1 MLRQICSQ
9 EWILERCLQ
18 NPEDLCQSG
27 FLIDPMLTAKQAQ
40 RLLHMICYP
49 DTDAGAKAELDQ
61 AAQIVRILENLE
73 QWSIRIALLDLTLMF
88 RQTSKNSPEQSSWL
102 DMVARAAIDV
112 FHDNEDN
119 AATSGPGGN
128 GVGGAARGTDKTKS
142 SIWLVAPLV
151 AKLGKEVQG
160 RILRVAGNVLESTPF
175 FCCTKKQK
183 EENND
188 DSNGSNDG
196 TERQPDE
203 TKPPR
208 LSHKAFLGLILTCLK
223 AQDDQKEDLLSSLHT
238 QLTQFLAAIQ
248 KFDSVGGIK
257 DPQGREQMLDAL
269 QLRFS
274 LVGGMF
280 DAIQKNSTPVSDWA
294 ILLTQLMCQ
303 SAIDLT
309 TNSELF
315 TTALDMLAT
324 LIHSTLISDSQ
335 TERDENKKHYTNLMK
350 KLKKELGDKCNS
362 SVRFVRQLLPLSK
375 QTCEVIACES
385 AGCLTDTKGNKISGF
400 DSIDKKPVSAAVV
413 GRTRNTPCLT
423 LNCTGFAAVR
433 QATPQRLGPAR
444 GPQESGAA
452 VLGLGG
458 RRQNGATA
466 ARLRGDA
473 PLAQV
478 PHAQSGEAEQLLL

>member
-1 MLRQICSQ
+1 MFVNRHLNVQSGVQNENTSSLSDFAQHVLRQICSQ

-18 NPEDLCQSG
+18 NPEDLCQNG
-27 FLIDPMLTAKQAQ
+27 MIIDPMLTAKQAQ

-73 QWSIRIALLDLTLMF
+73 QWSIRISLLDLTLMF
-88 RQTSKNSPEQSSWL
+88 KQTSKNSPEQSCWL

-112 FHDNEDN
+112 FHDNDDTSAAGTMVASHSGSN
-119 AATSGPGGN
+119 ARTI
-128 GVGGAARGTDKTKS
+128 KKKS

-183 EENND
+183 EESND

-203 TKPPR
+203 IKPPQ

-238 QLTQFLAAIQ
+238 QLTQFLAGIQ
-248 KFDSVGGIK
+248 KFESVGGIK
-257 DPQGREQMLDAL
+257 DPQGREEMLDAL

-400 DSIDKKPVSAAVV
+400 DSIDKKPVSVFIM
-413 GRTRNTPCLT
+413 TK
-423 LNCTGFAAVR
+423 
-433 QATPQRLGPAR
+433 
-444 GPQESGAA
+444 
-452 VLGLGG
+452 
-458 RRQNGATA
+458 
-466 ARLRGDA
+466 
-473 PLAQV
+473 PL
-478 PHAQSGEAEQLLL
+478 PK

>member
-1 MLRQICSQ
+1 MRMSRCWICRKFNDDLNCFSIIISLFSFSHLNVHNATSSTAAATAVVSNENTTSLSDFAQHVLRQICSQ

-18 NPEDLCQSG
+18 NPEELCQDG
-27 FLIDPMLTAKQAQ
+27 VLIDPMLTAKQAQ

-49 DTDAGAKAELDQ
+49 ETDAGAKAEMDQ
-61 AAQIVRILENLE
+61 SAQIVRILENLE
-73 QWSIRIALLDLTLMF
+73 QWSIRISLLDLTLMF
-88 RQTSKNSPEQSSWL
+88 KQTAKNSPEQSAWL

-112 FHDNEDN
+112 FHDQVDDPDG
-119 AATSGPGGN
+119 SGASPT
-128 GVGGAARGTDKTKS
+128 VSAQRTARTKS

-151 AKLGKEVQG
+151 AKLGREVQG

-175 FCCTKKQK
+175 FCCTKKVK

-188 DSNGSNDG
+188 DSNGSNEG
-196 TERQPDE
+196 AERPPDE
-203 TKPPR
+203 LRPPQ
-208 LSHKAFLGLILTCLK
+208 LQHKAFLGLILTCLK

-248 KFDSVGGIK
+248 KFEDVGGIK
-257 DPQGREQMLDAL
+257 DPQAREQMLDAL

-335 TERDENKKHYTNLMK
+335 SERDENKKHYTNLMK

-400 DSIDKKPVSAAVV
+400 DSIDKKPVGICS
-413 GRTRNTPCLT
+413 
-423 LNCTGFAAVR
+423 
-433 QATPQRLGPAR
+433 
-444 GPQESGAA
+444 S
-452 VLGLGG
+452 
-458 RRQNGATA
+458 
-466 ARLRGDA
+466 
-473 PLAQV
+473 
-478 PHAQSGEAEQLLL
+478 